1 MGDLE
6 NYMALNLKSRA
17 YSGGQF
23 HTQFCWYVWELFYY
37 FSRTK
42 RVTKLTSEK
51 VDTKRF
57 KCNN

>member
-17 YSGGQF
+17 GGQF
-23 HTQFCWYVWELFYY
+23 HTQFCWYVSELFYC
-37 FSRTK
+37 FFRTK
-42 RVTKLTSEK
+42 RVKKLTSEK